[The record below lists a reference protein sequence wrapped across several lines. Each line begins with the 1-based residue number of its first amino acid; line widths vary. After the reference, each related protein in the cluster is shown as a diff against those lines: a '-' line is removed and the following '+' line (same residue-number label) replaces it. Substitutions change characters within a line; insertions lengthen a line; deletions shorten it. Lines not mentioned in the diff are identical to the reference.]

1 MNYTESVD
9 WILGFTDYEKIHGAL
24 WNEADFDLRR
34 MQELLSRLGDPHL
47 KSRTVHIAGS
57 KGKGSTAAM
66 IASALRCAGHSVGL
80 FTSPHLHTIRE
91 RVSADGAMISEKEMV
106 DLVARLVP
114 EVDAVNAAS
123 TSKVVSCP

>member
-1 MNYTESVD
+1 MNYAESVD
-9 WILGFTDYEKIHGAL
+9 WILGFTDYEKIHGSL

-66 IASALRCAGHSVGL
+66 IASVS
-80 FTSPHLHTIRE
+80 S
-91 RVSADGAMISEKEMV
+91 VSALTNRV
-106 DLVARLVP
+106 
-114 EVDAVNAAS
+114 
-123 TSKVVSCP
+123 